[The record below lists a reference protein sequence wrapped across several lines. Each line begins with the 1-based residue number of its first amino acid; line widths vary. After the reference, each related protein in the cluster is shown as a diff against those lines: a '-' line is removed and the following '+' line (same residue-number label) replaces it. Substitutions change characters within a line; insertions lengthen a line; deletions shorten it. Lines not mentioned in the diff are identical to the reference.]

1 MPKGKRKSKSG
12 GPLRHKQDFASEEES
27 LADNSSVVSN
37 LSELRLDSDD
47 DTVTEADDEV
57 LATDDFEDK
66 LKEAIEG
73 VLQKSA
79 RARIASLEVIR
90 KSLSSRFMC
99 SFIQER
105 WFSVCDAME
114 RCLKRGK
121 GEEQILGAVVAS
133 LVCAQL
139 GREDDCEKV
148 LEHLHPTLL
157 ALLLDPTVQPQVRA
171 QCATSL
177 GLCCFIVGSHTD
189 SRRSNFSELL
199 HPTMES
205 LYTVFSA
212 SLLKGNGVLPSHRP
226 EISAL
231 HSSALLGWNLLLTL
245 LSPPFI
251 MTLATTHLKKI
262 PQLLDSTDV
271 DLRIAAGETL
281 AVFYEVARQI
291 REDFEGDDLDSLC
304 EKLRSLAT
312 DSQKFRAKKDRRQQR
327 SSFRDILRTIED
339 DEPLDIRV
347 KLGKETLYID
357 NWCHKRQYDAF
368 CQILGS
374 GMCLHLKQNELLR
387 DVFQL
392 GDPLIED
399 KTTVKNSKL
408 QRHSAHLAAC
418 KARTKCLSKL
428 RDKRADIL

>member
-171 QCATSL
+171 Q
-177 GLCCFIVGSHTD
+177 
-189 SRRSNFSELL
+189 LL